1 MPIEDVFVTSLQRRA
16 FRMLLADRHPVG
28 LAELADDLQL
38 DAGAVAA
45 GVDDMAARGA
55 LRQDDQGRIV
65 GAAGLSVVPDR
76 HQLLLGGEPL
86 WTWCAYDAIG
96 ILGGLGVSGTI
107 ISTSPSSGSTI
118 EVRVTDGHPEPCS
131 TVLFLA
137 ADTCCAN
144 TYEQWCPQVNFFED
158 QTAAEVWATQT
169 DAAGRILSLEEA
181 SQLGASDWAPLTSTP
196 PAS

>member
-1 MPIEDVFVTSLQRRA
+1 MAIEDVFVTNLQRRA
-16 FRMLLADRHPVG
+16 FRRLLADRHPVV
-28 LAELADDLQL
+28 LAELAHDLQL
-38 DAGAVAA
+38 DAGAVQ
-45 GVDDMAARGA
+45 DMAARGA
-55 LRQDDQGRIV
+55 LRQDDQRRIV

-96 ILGGLGVSGTI
+96 ILGALGASGTI

-118 EVRVTDGHPEPCS
+118 EVRVSDGHPEAGS

-137 ADTCCAN
+137 AD

-158 QTAAEVWATQT
+158 QTAAEVWARRTG
-169 DAAGRILSLEEA
+169 AAGRILSLEEA
-181 SQLGASDWAPLTSTP
+181 SRLGASHWAPLTEKP
-196 PAS
+196 PLS